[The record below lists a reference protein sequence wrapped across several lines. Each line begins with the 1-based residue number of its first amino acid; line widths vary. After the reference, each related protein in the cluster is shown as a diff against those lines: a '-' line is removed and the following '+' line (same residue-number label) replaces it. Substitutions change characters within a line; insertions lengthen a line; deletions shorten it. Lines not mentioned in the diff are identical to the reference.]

1 MKYWPLIVARY
12 HLVLTKLVYEAFLNS
27 FKSSLI
33 YIVSYSLFNKS
44 LTMLRITILQ
54 EKIGRCIMTLTR
66 VLLEGE
72 VQESFQ
78 LDGAKSGKL
87 LLHLK
92 WVPQLVFRDA

>member
-12 HLVLTKLVYEAFLNS
+12 HLVLTKLVYEGFLNS
-27 FKSSLI
+27 LSSLI
-33 YIVSYSLFNKS
+33 YIVSYSPFNKS
-44 LTMLRITILQ
+44 LTMLKITILQ

-72 VQESFQ
+72 VQDSFQ

-92 WVPQLVFRDA
+92 WVPQLVFRGA